1 MTAEVER
8 GAESARFA
16 FQPVRMISFFIWIFG
31 CSSEGLGSVTSAD
44 DAPWSM
50 NDAVTFLF
58 TPGPDNNGRRGSA
71 VLAISTDAG
80 HDCTDVETGP
90 PAGGSGLWFVVGYD
104 TGRSEGAASPAWDGL
119 YASGDVK
126 GGGVGCQPV
135 ADLQWVAPRIRH
147 SFENSDSW
155 LNVSHGSQNKVP
167 RTLLHDWWSGEFD
180 AGYARRLGPVR

>member
-1 MTAEVER
+1 
-8 GAESARFA
+8 
-16 FQPVRMISFFIWIFG
+16 MILLFLSGFFG

-58 TPGPDNNGRRGSA
+58 TPGHDNNGRRGSA

-80 HDCTDVETGP
+80 HGCTDVETGP

-126 GGGVGCQPV
+126 AEASDASRSLTFNGWHQGFVY
-135 ADLQWVAPRIRH
+135 

-155 LNVSHGSQNKVP
+155 LNVSHGSQNKFQG
-167 RTLLHDWWSGEFD
+167 RFSTDWWSGEFD
-180 AGYARRLGPVR
+180 AEVCPKAPDPSNEEAGDEPSDGGDTGSAD